1 MSPYSY
7 FVVQQPLG
15 WMALLATTKGL
26 RRLSLKPQPQEAL
39 DALGPSLELA
49 TLEPKVFESV
59 LKQFDR
65 YFKGQNDA
73 LDPIELDIEKSSPF
87 FEASWEACRSIPPGE
102 TRSYSWLATA
112 AGRPGA
118 ARAAGQAMARNK
130 IALIIP
136 CHRVIGSDGKLH
148 GYGAG
153 GLEVKSRLLALEQG
167 FVFQ

>member
-7 FVVQQPLG
+7 FVVQQPIG
-15 WMALLATTKGL
+15 WMALLSTTKGL
-26 RRLSLKPQPQEAL
+26 RRLSLKPHPQEAL

-49 TLEPKVFESV
+49 TLEPEVFDSV

-73 LDPIELDIEKSSPF
+73 LDSIELDIEKSSPF
-87 FEASWEACRSIPPGE
+87 FEASWQACRSIPPGE

-112 AGRPGA
+112 AGRPSA

-136 CHRVIGSDGKLH
+136 CHRVIGSSGKLH

-167 FVFQ
+167 FVIQ

>member
-1 MSPYSY
+1 MSSYSY
-7 FVVQQPLG
+7 FIVQQPLG
-15 WMALLATTKGL
+15 WMALLSTTDGL
-26 RRLSLKPQPQEAL
+26 RRLSVNPHPQEAL
-39 DALGPSLELA
+39 DALGPYLELA
-49 TLEPKVFESV
+49 TLEPKVFDSV
-59 LKQFDR
+59 LKQYDR

-73 LDPIELDIEKSSPF
+73 LDSIELDIEKSSPF
-87 FEASWEACRSIPPGE
+87 FQASWQACRSIPPGE

-112 AGRPGA
+112 AGRPRA

-136 CHRVIGSDGKLH
+136 CHRVIGSNGKLH

-167 FVFQ
+167 FIFH

>member
-73 LDPIELDIEKSSPF
+73 VDPIELDIEKSSPF
-87 FEASWEACRSIPPGE
+87 FEASWAACRSIPPGE

-118 ARAAGQAMARNK
+118 ARAAGGHVVSAGPRDWRRPEGTRQMPFYRLGWRRRTRAR
-130 IALIIP
+130 
-136 CHRVIGSDGKLH
+136 R
-148 GYGAG
+148 
-153 GLEVKSRLLALEQG
+153 R
-167 FVFQ
+167 